1 LPLPEQLAD
10 LTASHAHSRDLHE
23 GHRGEP
29 LESAAFIGFFPDQRK
44 TFPFT
49 TIWSHEHFSSE
60 VVGILPS
67 PAQARAYVLLC
78 RSSHKLVD
86 FAQLRICLSLWQSF
100 EEEIARYFSAWHL
113 PSLKTEFEAFFEL
126 SNDDQMMTTLGTL
139 SVMLMICSLAV
150 MVRASE
156 KEIFGGLNDK
166 SLDISD
172 DDDDL
177 TCSRMQSELYCEQE

>member
-1 LPLPEQLAD
+1 MCEPSLQICQQATSLTYPFRTTRYKWRTWRPKHVEKSKSQPCPPKTLIFADLPLAVQLAD

-67 PAQARAYVLLC
+67 PAQARVYVLILPC
-78 RSSHKLVD
+78 HR
-86 FAQLRICLSLWQSF
+86 QCNLRLIVSILACGKV
-100 EEEIARYFSAWHL
+100 
-113 PSLKTEFEAFFEL
+113 LKK
-126 SNDDQMMTTLGTL
+126 
-139 SVMLMICSLAV
+139 
-150 MVRASE
+150 R
-156 KEIFGGLNDK
+156 
-166 SLDISD
+166 
-172 DDDDL
+172 
-177 TCSRMQSELYCEQE
+177 